1 MEVRG
6 NISSHGGARRS
17 RKKPVSSRNWED
29 GRREVVESGAE
40 VELRNLDTKV
50 EGGSLLIR
58 QISSEH
64 LLRIRCH
71 TSNNT
76 GRILKVILGF
86 VKGTRDST

>member
-1 MEVRG
+1 M
-6 NISSHGGARRS
+6 
-17 RKKPVSSRNWED
+17 
-29 GRREVVESGAE
+29 VESGAE

-64 LLRIRCH
+64 LLCIRCR